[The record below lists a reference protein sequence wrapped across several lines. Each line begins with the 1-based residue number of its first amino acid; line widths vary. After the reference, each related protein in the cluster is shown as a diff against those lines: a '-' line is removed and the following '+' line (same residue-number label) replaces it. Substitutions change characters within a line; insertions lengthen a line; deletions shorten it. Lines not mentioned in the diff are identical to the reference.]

1 MQRSPPATT
10 DMIDIFRIPISKEQ
24 FRHIPTEERG
34 LVFVAGHILNQI
46 SVFMKLVRDLL
57 PVRLT
62 PA

>member
-1 MQRSPPATT
+1 
-10 DMIDIFRIPISKEQ
+10 MIDIFRIPISKEQ

-46 SVFMKLVRDLL
+46 SVFMKLVRGLL